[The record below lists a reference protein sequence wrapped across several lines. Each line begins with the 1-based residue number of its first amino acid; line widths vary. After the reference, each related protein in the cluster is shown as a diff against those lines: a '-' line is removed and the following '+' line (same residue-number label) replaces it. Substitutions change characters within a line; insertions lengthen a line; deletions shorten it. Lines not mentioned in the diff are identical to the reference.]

1 MFMVCDI
8 KMFGEVK
15 LNNPDEQSIKRLHR

>member
-1 MFMVCDI
+1 MVCDI